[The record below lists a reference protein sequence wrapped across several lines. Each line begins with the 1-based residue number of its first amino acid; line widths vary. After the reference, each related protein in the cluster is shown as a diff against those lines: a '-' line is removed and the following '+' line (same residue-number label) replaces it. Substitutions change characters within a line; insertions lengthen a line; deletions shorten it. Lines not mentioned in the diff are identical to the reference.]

1 MVKRSRPKVRLE
13 TKRSLLRP
21 CQNPCQLGI
30 GSVYLFMGNEG
41 IFNGYAPNGFFDEMF
56 EPDGT
61 PRAHY
66 AKVLERLEALG
77 RKEFER
83 RRTLSDLSFRNQGIT
98 FTVYGDTEGTERT
111 FPFDPVPR
119 IIPAQEWAHIEK
131 GLTQRVLA
139 LNAFLRDVY
148 GKGEILNDGV
158 VPRELVLSASHFR
171 REVHGVN
178 LPHGLYTH
186 VVGSDL
192 IRDENGTY
200 MVLEDNLRTPSGVS
214 YLLANRVAM
223 TRTLPSLFKDQGVR
237 PVQHYTTVLL
247 ELLRSL
253 APRNVEEP
261 TIVVLTP
268 GMYNSAYFEHAFLAQ
283 QMGVELVEGR
293 DLFVS
298 DGKVWMRTTSGREQV
313 DVIYRR
319 VDDDYL
325 DPLAFNPDSS
335 LGVPGLLEAYRSGR
349 VALANAIGAGVADD
363 KAIYAYV
370 PKMIEYYLSER
381 PILPNVPTLLGWDK
395 EGLAEMVSSPEK
407 LVIKAVGEA
416 GGYGMLVGT
425 ASSKAEITEFMKKV
439 TANPRNYIGQPTVP
453 LSRHPTYY
461 PDTGQFEPCHVDL
474 RPYILVG
481 EKITIVP
488 GGLTRVALKRGSLVV
503 NSSQG
508 GGSKDTWVLEEAQ
521 SGQNQSQSQSQGQ
534 SQNTGGDD

>member
-1 MVKRSRPKVRLE
+1 
-13 TKRSLLRP
+13 
-21 CQNPCQLGI
+21 
-30 GSVYLFMGNEG
+30 MGNEG
-41 IFNGYAPNGFFDEMF
+41 VFNGYAPNGFFDEMF
-56 EPDGT
+56 EDNGA

-66 AKVLERLEALG
+66 ARVLERLEALG
-77 RKEFER
+77 RPEFER

-119 IIPAQEWAHIEK
+119 IIPAQEWAHLEK

-192 IRDENGTY
+192 IRDEHGTY

-223 TRTLPSLFKDQGVR
+223 TRTLPSLFKNQGVR

-325 DPLAFNPDSS
+325 DPLAFNPNSS
-335 LGVPGLLEAYRSGR
+335 LGVPGLLEAYRNGR

-395 EGLAEMVSSPEK
+395 EGLAEMLSSPEK

-425 ASSKAEITEFMKKV
+425 ASSKTEIADFMKKV
-439 TANPRNYIGQPTVP
+439 EANPRNYIGQPTIA

-508 GGSKDTWVLEEAQ
+508 GGSKDTWVLEETH
-521 SGQNQSQSQSQGQ
+521 SGQSQSQSQSQ
-534 SQNTGGDD
+534 SQNTGGDA

>member
-1 MVKRSRPKVRLE
+1 
-13 TKRSLLRP
+13 
-21 CQNPCQLGI
+21 
-30 GSVYLFMGNEG
+30 
-41 IFNGYAPNGFFDEMF
+41 
-56 EPDGT
+56 
-61 PRAHY
+61 
-66 AKVLERLEALG
+66 
-77 RKEFER
+77 
-83 RRTLSDLSFRNQGIT
+83 
-98 FTVYGDTEGTERT
+98 
-111 FPFDPVPR
+111 
-119 IIPAQEWAHIEK
+119 
-131 GLTQRVLA
+131 
-139 LNAFLRDVY
+139 
-148 GKGEILNDGV
+148 
-158 VPRELVLSASHFR
+158 
-171 REVHGVN
+171 
-178 LPHGLYTH
+178 LYTH

-223 TRTLPSLFKDQGVR
+223 TRTLPSLFKNQGVR
-237 PVQHYTTVLL
+237 PVQHYTTMLL

-325 DPLAFNPDSS
+325 DPLAFKADSS

-395 EGLAEMVSSPEK
+395 EGLAEMLSSPEK

-425 ASSKAEITEFMKKV
+425 ASSKTEIAEFMKKV
-439 TANPRNYIGQPTVP
+439 EANPRNYIGQPTIA

-508 GGSKDTWVLEEAQ
+508 GGSKDTWVLEETH
-521 SGQNQSQSQSQGQ
+521 SGQSQSQSQSQ